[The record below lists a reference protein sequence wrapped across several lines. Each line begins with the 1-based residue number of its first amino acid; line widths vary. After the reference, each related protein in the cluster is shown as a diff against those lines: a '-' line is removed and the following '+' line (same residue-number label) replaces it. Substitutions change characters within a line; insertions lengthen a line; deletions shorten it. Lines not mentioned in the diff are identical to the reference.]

1 MQASQSVVATATPST
16 FNLPFVI
23 RGLLSNSLSSAEANS
38 QAISLCQEA
47 RSILTMVLDIVENP
61 QALSSYKDIH
71 SSIATAAALIET
83 AELVVSET
91 EDNANE

>member
-1 MQASQSVVATATPST
+1 MQASQSTVASAASST

-23 RGLLSNSLSSAEANS
+23 RGLLSNSLSKAEANS
-38 QAISLCQEA
+38 QALSLCQEA
-47 RSILTMVLDIVENP
+47 RSILTMVLDIVVNP
-61 QALSSYKDIH
+61 QVLSSYTDIH
-71 SSIATAAALIET
+71 SAIATAAALIET